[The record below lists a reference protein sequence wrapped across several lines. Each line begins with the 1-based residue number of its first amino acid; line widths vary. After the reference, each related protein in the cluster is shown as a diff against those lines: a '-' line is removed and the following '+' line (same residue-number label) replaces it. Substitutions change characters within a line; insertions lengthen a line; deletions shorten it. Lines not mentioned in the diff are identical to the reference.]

1 MYKLQKSCAATSS
14 ENSIDAFVTH
24 SHRPPPPFFF
34 CLVSLV
40 IQCERS
46 GGYQSHRCLLQ
57 TSKPGALVHPSAP
70 IIISARPLRKP
81 RALEEKYLISSLS
94 QGSTVTQTIGGS
106 EEKEVGLE
114 EGGGGHGE
122 VRKSIKEIK
131 QKRHLT
137 SESQSPLQCWTLFH
151 SDFNAQLIFTNSE
164 NIPS

>member
-1 MYKLQKSCAATSS
+1 MEARAMYKLQKRCAATSS

-24 SHRPPPPFFF
+24 SHTPPLPFLFF

-46 GGYQSHRCLLQ
+46 GGYQSHCCLLQ

-106 EEKEVGLE
+106 EEKEVGGLG

-122 VRKSIKEIK
+122 VKKSIKEIK

-137 SESQSPLQCWTLFH
+137 SESESPLQC
-151 SDFNAQLIFTNSE
+151 
-164 NIPS
+164 